1 MTAKTGN
8 GPGLRPRLIL
18 FDLDGTLIDS
28 VPDLAAAIG
37 RALGELGYAPH
48 SVEAVRAM
56 VGEGQRV
63 LCSRALLAAGAELG
77 RLDDLLGRFRR
88 HYSERLHEQTT
99 CYPGVLETLR
109 QLPAGIVKAVATN
122 KPGAW
127 ARRLAAHLGLAAHF
141 QYVLGEDDV
150 GVRKPDPALLVHLC
164 AQAGVPPAEAL
175 MVGDSRIDMEAAHA
189 AGMAMAVCTYGYGD
203 PETMRTVLG
212 AEGGAGAPLGS
223 IGRPY
228 VLRRFADLL
237 AVVPPEGEPGRGAV
251 PAAGGA

>member
-1 MTAKTGN
+1 MANTGN

-37 RALGELGYAPH
+37 RALGELGHAAH

-77 RLDDLLGRFRR
+77 RLDEMLGRFRH
-88 HYSERLHEQTT
+88 HYSERLHEQTV
-99 CYPGVLETLR
+99 CYPGVAETLR
-109 QLPAGIVKAVATN
+109 QLPAEIVKVVATN

-127 ARRLAAHLGLAAHF
+127 ARRLTAHLGLAEHF
-141 QYVLGEDDV
+141 GWVLGEDDV
-150 GVRKPDPALLVHLC
+150 GVRKPDPALLLHLC
-164 AQAGVPPAEAL
+164 AQAGVRPAEAL

-189 AGMAMAVCTYGYGD
+189 AGMPMAVCTYGYGD
-203 PETMRTVLG
+203 PETMRRVLG
-212 AEGGAGAPLGS
+212 SEGSEGSPPGS

-228 VLRRFADLL
+228 VLRQFAELL
-237 AVVPPEGEPGRGAV
+237 QVVAPARG
-251 PAAGGA
+251 G